1 MTLRNLVGSL
11 QISLKKTFS
20 NASINTAQI
29 SYWVQFFVNK
39 YRSAKV
45 QMESTGRYT
54 SIYPNVPVYT
64 DTTST
69 INHIKG
75 RKYLIL
81 PSNILDL
88 PNDEGIVYIS
98 YNDFP
103 GACEPS
109 FADVNFERTTPKEAG
124 VLYLDEYQRPSPRS
138 PYFYLIRN
146 NIAYLLGID
155 SITVNSL
162 EVALITT
169 FDPFV
174 DCNFDDTM
182 DLDDALVA
190 EVYKSV
196 LELGRFVMIL
206 PSDTTNTGK
215 DNANATPKTM
225 PKEND
230 IPDDEPQQN
239 QQ

>member
-1 MTLRNLVGSL
+1 M
-11 QISLKKTFS
+11 
-20 NASINTAQI
+20 
-29 SYWVQFFVNK
+29 
-39 YRSAKV
+39 
-45 QMESTGRYT
+45 
-54 SIYPNVPVYT
+54 
-64 DTTST
+64 
-69 INHIKG
+69 
-75 RKYLIL
+75 
-81 PSNILDL
+81 
-88 PNDEGIVYIS
+88 
-98 YNDFP
+98 
-103 GACEPS
+103 
-109 FADVNFERTTPKEAG
+109 
-124 VLYLDEYQRPSPRS
+124 
-138 PYFYLIRN
+138 
-146 NIAYLLGID
+146 LGID